1 MKAIFLFI
9 PRANHYF
16 CYQNKNF
23 AEVFLPASKLKTK
36 PPEKHSKRGKTKK
49 KRMSPEILAK
59 FLASKQSS
67 TDSFWK
73 RLSDDLTTFSEQVSK
88 KLVFEVE
95 KEDFRL
101 SADLIKQKLQAQMQA
116 GGATFV
122 AQTTKEPSK
131 KPQTTITGSTNIG
144 PAVVS
149 AKFNPQKQTGEVNFE
164 LPL

>member
-1 MKAIFLFI
+1 MKAVFLFI
-9 PRANHYF
+9 PRVNHRF
-16 CYQNKNF
+16 CYKNKKLAN
-23 AEVFLPASKLKTK
+23 VFLPM
-36 PPEKHSKRGKTKK
+36 PEKQFESQGKSSGNAQQKTPQI
-49 KRMSPEILAK
+49 SPEIFAK

-101 SADLIKQKLQAQMQA
+101 SADLIEQKLQAQMQA

-131 KPQTTITGSTNIG
+131 KTQTTITGSTNIG

-149 AKFNPQKQTGEVNFE
+149 AKFNPQKQTGEANFE